1 MQTGPH
7 ASELERSFTADG
19 SGQFHEIDPRTG
31 REPAGS
37 GLLARAAA
45 VRQAQEAALRKAVA
59 ALVTRGTARP
69 VHLAGGQLDAFVERE
84 MVPRIFDLIER
95 RVVIDESRDDK
106 TYFVTM
112 SVVFDMPAVNE
123 ALAELG

>member
-1 MQTGPH
+1 M
-7 ASELERSFTADG
+7 
-19 SGQFHEIDPRTG
+19 
-31 REPAGS
+31 
-37 GLLARAAA
+37 
-45 VRQAQEAALRKAVA
+45 
-59 ALVTRGTARP
+59 
-69 VHLAGGQLDAFVERE
+69 HLAGGQLDAFVERE